1 MFCLQLVHELKP
13 KKSKVPTFRKIPT
26 VAEVFNNESTLRFIE
41 DSILFTP
48 PRIPPLVK
56 TKMGPLHP
64 RIIGLTTEV
73 TKGVYLIQLNSMYS
87 VSVLQRTLFHELA
100 HVYQFERKL
109 LQDMGNI
116 IIWNDMIYDWSQPWA
131 DRPWEQHAE
140 KLVEELFVPICED
153 DI

>member
-1 MFCLQLVHELKP
+1 LFCLQIIHEFKP
-13 KKSKVPTFRKIPT
+13 EKSKVPTFRKIPT
-26 VAEVFNNESTLRFIE
+26 VAEVFDNESTLRFIE

-48 PRIPPLVK
+48 PRISPIVK

-73 TKGVYLIQLNSMYS
+73 ARGVYLIQLNSIYS
-87 VSVLQRTLFHELA
+87 VQVLQRTLFHELA
-100 HVYQFERKL
+100 HVYQFERGI
-109 LQDMGNI
+109 LQDMGNM
-116 IIWNDMIYDWSQPWA
+116 IIWNGRIYGWNQPWA

-140 KLVEELFVPICED
+140 KLVEDLFVPLCVD

>member
-1 MFCLQLVHELKP
+1 LFCLQLVYELKP
-13 KKSKVPTFRKIPT
+13 EKSKVPTFRKIPT

-48 PRIPPLVK
+48 PRISPLVK

-64 RIIGLTTEV
+64 RIIGLTTQV
-73 TKGVYLIQLNSMYS
+73 GKDVYLIQLNSMYS
-87 VSVLQRTLFHELA
+87 IQVLQRTLFHELA
-100 HVYQFERKL
+100 HVYQFERGL
-109 LQDMGNI
+109 LQDMGNM
-116 IIWNDMIYDWSQPWA
+116 IIWNDTIYGWNQPWA

-140 KLVEELFVPICED
+140 KLVEELFVPISED

>member
-1 MFCLQLVHELKP
+1 MFCFQLVYELNPEKP
-13 KKSKVPTFRKIPT
+13 KVPNFRKIPT
-26 VAEVFNNESTLRFIE
+26 VAEVFNNESTLRFVE

-64 RIIGLTTEV
+64 RIIGLTTQV
-73 TKGVYLIQLNSMYS
+73 DRGVYLIQLNSIYS
-87 VSVLQRTLFHELA
+87 VQVLQRTLFHELA
-100 HVYQFERKL
+100 HVYQFERGI
-109 LQDMGNI
+109 LQDVGNMV
-116 IIWNDMIYDWSQPWA
+116 IWNGTIYGWNQPWG

-140 KLVEELFVPICED
+140 NLVEELFVPLCED